1 MIPFQ
6 IEHYV
11 TIKEKKKFYNKVEK
25 GPQCKW

>member
-1 MIPFQ
+1 MIPLQ

-11 TIKEKKKFYNKVEK
+11 TIEKKKFYNKVEK